1 MPSSIP
7 GLQLAAE
14 FYRDLVAPIADA
26 IKHSA
31 ALVGEGSEVLGFDS
45 ERSTD
50 HSWGP
55 RLCLFVDQDDVDR
68 LRAAL
73 DRQLPDDY
81 AGWPVRFYSWRTGR
95 TEHHVQVTT
104 MGSWLATEV
113 GFDPRA
119 TIPTVAWLTTSQQI
133 LLQATRGAV
142 FRDDSGELTAVRNAL
157 EWFPK
162 DVWLW
167 LMACQWYLIE
177 RTEPLVGRTAEAG
190 DDLGSR
196 LAASRLAW
204 NAMRL
209 CFLQERRYAPY
220 DKWLGTA
227 FSRLEAAVDVGH
239 PMAAMLAAVDYPMRE
254 DGLVK
259 MLQAI
264 AQRQNRLGLTRNV
277 EAVADVFDLKID
289 AAIRPYRVINAN
301 RFVAAC
307 REAIADPGLRNLK
320 LVGSIDQ
327 LTNATDLLIN
337 FTDWPRRL
345 GRLYEEDLL
354 GSSGRDLS

>member
-1 MPSSIP
+1 VPRFIPS
-7 GLQLAAE
+7 LQLAAE
-14 FYRDLVAPIADA
+14 FYSDVVAPIVGG
-26 IKHSA
+26 IEHSA

-55 RLCLFVDQDDVDR
+55 RLYLFVDQKDAGR
-68 LRAAL
+68 LRSAL
-73 DRQLPDDY
+73 NRGLPDHY
-81 AGWPVRFYSWRTGR
+81 AGWPVRFYNWRTDR
-95 TEHHVQVTT
+95 TEHHVRVTT
-104 MGSWLATEV
+104 MGDWLATEV

-119 TIPTVAWLTTSQQI
+119 TIPTVAWLTTSQQV

-142 FRDDSGELTAVRNAL
+142 FRDDSGELTAVRSAL
-157 EWFPK
+157 EWFPR

-196 LAASRLAW
+196 LAAARLAW

-227 FSRLEAAVDVGH
+227 FASLEARVDVGP
-239 PMAAMLAAVDYPMRE
+239 PMATMVAAVEYPRRE

-264 AQRQNRLGLTRNV
+264 AERHNQLGLTPSV
-277 EAVADVFDLKID
+277 EVVAARFDLKIN
-289 AAIRPYRVINAN
+289 AATRPYRVINAN

-307 REAIADPGLRNLK
+307 REAIADPGLRNLR

-345 GRLYEEDLL
+345 ARLYEEDLMRSP
-354 GSSGRDLS
+354 G